1 MYKKNKKSFFN
12 KFIIWGA
19 GERGKIIAEC
29 LGKGRIIAYIDKDET
44 KQRGNYLGF
53 PVISVEEYQKKYSD
67 YFIIVTP
74 IYNEETIIN
83 ELRRYNIKSYFLMSQ
98 LPSEMQGY
106 GDRNFL
112 DKIEIPVTEKGNN
125 IIWGE
130 TLYSCL
136 LYEKIVE
143 MGYENVFLFAE
154 AENERVNVIK
164 EKLCCR
170 FISQIDREK
179 DNIIL
184 TTAEEKVLQHYENH
198 AVDLF
203 DVSDLMPQY
212 FNKNILNFKNIH
224 QGERCFI
231 VATGPSLKEE
241 DLRILAEHKE
251 ICFGVNR
258 IFNVDERL
266 WRPQYY
272 IFLDRAGMTQYW
284 DKIASYDVEEK
295 FLGDAYWKDTE
306 YKGNIHVI
314 HALTVHSFNEPPRF
328 SEQIERKVYSY
339 STVTYAAI
347 QLAVYMGFSTI
358 YLLGVD
364 CNYSKNSKK
373 NYFFEDK
380 KVDNLDHH
388 EERMIVAYKTAREYA
403 DSHGVKI
410 LNASRGGMLEE
421 FERVHFDDIFNG
433 KEY

>member
-1 MYKKNKKSFFN
+1 MGKDLFD
-12 KFIIWGA
+12 KFLIWGA

-29 LGKGRIIAYIDKDET
+29 IGQDRVVAYIDKDET
-44 KQRGNYLGF
+44 KQGGTYLGY
-53 PVISVEEYQKKYSD
+53 PIISLEEYQEKYSA

-74 IYNEETIIN
+74 IYNEEIIVN
-83 ELRRYNIKSYFLMSQ
+83 ELHEHNIKSFFLMSL

-106 GDRNFL
+106 GDKNFL
-112 DKIEIPVTEKGNN
+112 NKIEIPVTKKGNN
-125 IIWGE
+125 IIWGT

-143 MGYENVFLFAE
+143 MGYDNIFLYEE
-154 AENERVNVIK
+154 AENELVNVIK
-164 EKLCCR
+164 EKLHCR
-170 FISQIDREK
+170 FISQIDAER

-184 TTAEEKVLQHYENH
+184 TTAEERVLQQYKNC

-203 DVSDLMPQY
+203 DVSDLLPQY
-212 FNKNILNFKNIH
+212 FNKSILDFRNIH
-224 QGERCFI
+224 RGERCFI
-231 VATGPSLKEE
+231 VATGPSLTEE
-241 DLRILAEHKE
+241 DLRVLAEHQE

-258 IFNVDERL
+258 IFNVDEKL

-284 DKIASYDVEEK
+284 DRIAAYGVEEK

-306 YKGNIHVI
+306 YKGNMHVI
-314 HALTVHSFNEPPRF
+314 HTLTVHSFNELPRF
-328 SEQIERKVYSY
+328 SEHIERKVYSY

-358 YLLGVD
+358 FLLGVD
-364 CNYSKNSKK
+364 CNYSKNSKN

-380 KVDNLDHH
+380 KADNLNHN
-388 EERMIVAYKTAREYA
+388 EERMVVAYKTARKYA

-410 LNASRGGMLEE
+410 FNASRGGMLEE
-421 FERVHFDDIFNG
+421 FERVCFDDLFNG
-433 KEY
+433 KEC